1 MKHYYFFIPHSEPLD
16 RRLRLYEFTAG
27 ESKRDKARLEWMMQ
41 VAGQRGDYFSIRDQQ
56 AITFRQMLSES
67 LYPDAVLAWHLFL
80 LNNVIRCDID
90 FLFNLKF
97 KQNVEVS
104 NYRKPR
110 FRRRS

>member
-16 RRLRLYEFTAG
+16 RRLRLYEFTAD

-41 VAGQRGDYFSIRDQQ
+41 VAGQRGDYFSIRDHH
-56 AITFRQMLSES
+56 AVTFLQMLSES
-67 LYPDAVLAWHLFL
+67 LYPDTVLAWYLFL

-97 KQNVEVS
+97 K
-104 NYRKPR
+104 
-110 FRRRS
+110 